1 MRRRQCSRLRFP
13 SNGREFPGGH
23 GLRCYPRGVSQPIF
37 VGDVQGCAD
46 ELETLVGRA
55 EATFG
60 DAFELWVVGDVVN
73 RGPANLRALQRVR
86 ELVAAGR
93 GHYVLGNHE
102 LNLLRV
108 AAGAAELGPLD
119 TISDVLEAPDA
130 DEWIEWLRRRPL
142 AIVGELGSRSF
153 VLVHAS
159 VHPEWGI
166 DEILDHAARAGRR
179 LGGGSWRDAQAFL
192 SGNPA
197 EDASLDA
204 LLRFTCCRSAAAGG
218 AWTSQVP
225 EAAPPGY
232 RPWHELWSERRHDYG
247 VVYGHWAL
255 QGLHVA
261 RGLRGLDTGCV
272 HHGRGRDGFLTAWV
286 PDPSEAEPFAE
297 RDAAFWRIPARRAY
311 YVHRDAP
318 DPTEEPG

>member
-13 SNGREFPGGH
+13 SNGRDFPRGH
-23 GLRCYPRGVSQPIF
+23 GPRCYPRGVSQPIF

-46 ELETLVGRA
+46 ELETLVDRA

-60 DAFELWVVGDVVN
+60 DAFELWMVGDVVN

-142 AIVGELGSRSF
+142 AIVGEIGSRSF

-159 VHPEWGI
+159 V
-166 DEILDHAARAGRR
+166 
-179 LGGGSWRDAQAFL
+179 
-192 SGNPA
+192 
-197 EDASLDA
+197 
-204 LLRFTCCRSAAAGG
+204 
-218 AWTSQVP
+218 
-225 EAAPPGY
+225 PPG
-232 RPWHELWSERRHDYG
+232 ERGADRR
-247 VVYGHWAL
+247 VVDLASPD
-255 QGLHVA
+255 A
-261 RGLRGLDTGCV
+261 V
-272 HHGRGRDGFLTAWV
+272 H
-286 PDPSEAEPFAE
+286 SSQ
-297 RDAAFWRIPARRAY
+297 
-311 YVHRDAP
+311 
-318 DPTEEPG
+318 